1 MVQTAN
7 GRCAGMVSDR
17 GQSHDS
23 EATSSGGAGVKN
35 EELLVEQH
43 GKVLIITLNRPE
55 KKNAFTPHMIDQWAH
70 TLERARTDPSVHVIV
85 ETGSGDAFCAGGD
98 VRQMKERNESGAGPL
113 ARKRFLFE
121 HIHRIALALEDLDK
135 PVIAA
140 INGPAVGA
148 GLDLALMADIRFMAE
163 TARVS
168 EGYIKVGLVPGD
180 GGAYFLPRLVGVAR
194 ALELFWTGDFIDAPT
209 ALALGM
215 VTHVVPRDQLMEE
228 TLKLAMRIAD
238 GPPLAIRLTKRAV
251 YQSLRADLRTA
262 LDLISSHLAVV
273 SVSQD
278 HAEGVRA
285 FLEKRRPVFRGE

>member
-1 MVQTAN
+1 MK
-7 GRCAGMVSDR
+7 D
-17 GQSHDS
+17 D
-23 EATSSGGAGVKN
+23 
-35 EELLVEQH
+35 ELLVEQH
-43 GKVLIITLNRPE
+43 GKVLVITLNRPE
-55 KKNAFTPHMIDQWAH
+55 KKNAFTPGMIDRWAH
-70 TLERARTDPSVHVIV
+70 TLEQARTDPSVHVIV
-85 ETGSGDAFCAGGD
+85 ETGAGDAFCAGGD
-98 VRQMKERNESGAGPL
+98 VGHMKERNESAGPL
-113 ARKRFLFE
+113 ARKSFLFE

-180 GGAYFLPRLVGVAR
+180 GGAYFLPRLVGVSR

-215 VTHVVPRDQLMEE
+215 VTHVVPQAQLMEE
-228 TLKLAMRIAD
+228 TLKLAARIAD

-278 HAEGVRA
+278 HAEGVKA
-285 FLEKRRPVFRGE
+285 FLEKRRPAFRGE